1 MDEFEDLDPA
11 EQEAAALAGL
21 DALSAKLH
29 HMLTR
34 LRGMRVEVAD
44 PDGSIRLTIGD
55 DGRLLA
61 LFIAD
66 DVPRDLTN
74 IELEHKINDL
84 IRAGNE
90 EITRMHDGVTGATV
104 DARP

>member
-29 HMLTR
+29 HML
-34 LRGMRVEVAD
+34 EVAD